1 MYLKLK
7 SLKIVN
13 ISLNGCVYFD
23 YSVYLKTFK
32 KYKFLEKNLASTS
45 SNKKKSVLVK
55 SNFFYRK
62 YRN

>member
-7 SLKIVN
+7 SLKIIN

-32 KYKFLEKNLASTS
+32 KYKFLEKNLASIS

-55 SNFFYRK
+55 SDFFYRK